1 MANRCDTDLLAQVP
15 LFSELSRAELA
26 RIAAVAKLVKYRDGA
41 TVVEEGSLGG
51 RFFVIQSGSA
61 KVQTGGR
68 TRVTLGPGSYFGE
81 LSVLDGQP
89 RSASVVASSALE
101 TWSIAEFNFRALI
114 KQYPALAVKL
124 LGVLSAR
131 LRAAERSLVS

>member
-26 RIAAVAKLVKYRDGA
+26 RIAAVAKLVTYRDGA

>member
-1 MANRCDTDLLAQVP
+1 MADRCDTDLLAQVP
-15 LFSELSRAELA
+15 LFSELTRAELG
-26 RIAAVAKLVKYRDGA
+26 RIASVAKPVTYRDGA
-41 TVVEEGSLGG
+41 TIVEEGALGG

-68 TRVTLGPGSYFGE
+68 TRATLGPGSYFGE

-89 RSASVVASSALE
+89 RSASVVASAPVE
-101 TWSIAEFNFRALI
+101 AWSIAEFNFRALV

-124 LGVLSAR
+124 LGALSAR

>member
-1 MANRCDTDLLAQVP
+1 MVDRCNADLLAQVP
-15 LFSELSRAELA
+15 LFAGLSNAERR
-26 RIAAVAKLVKYRDGA
+26 RIAAVAKPVAYADGA

-51 RFFVIQSGSA
+51 RFFVIQSGTA

-89 RSASVVASSALE
+89 RSASVVATSPLE
-101 TWSIAEFNFRALI
+101 TWSIAEFNFRALV
-114 KQYPALAVKL
+114 KQHPGLAVKL
-124 LGVLSAR
+124 LGILSAR
-131 LRAAERSLVS
+131 LRAAETSLVT

>member
-1 MANRCDTDLLAQVP
+1 MADRCDTDLLAQVP
-15 LFSELSRAELA
+15 LFAELSRSELS
-26 RIAAVAKLVKYRDGA
+26 RIAAVAKRVQFRDGA
-41 TVVEEGSLGG
+41 TIVEEGSLGG
-51 RFFVIQSGSA
+51 RFFVLQSGAA

-89 RSASVVASSALE
+89 RSASVIATDSVEA
-101 TWSIAEFNFRALI
+101 WSIAEFNFRALL

-124 LGVLSAR
+124 LGALSAR

>member
-26 RIAAVAKLVKYRDGA
+26 RIAAVAKPVKYPDGA

-101 TWSIAEFNFRALI
+101 TWSIAEFNFRALV
-114 KQYPALAVKL
+114 KQHPALAVKL
-124 LGVLSAR
+124 LSVLSAR

>member
-1 MANRCDTDLLAQVP
+1 VANRCDTDLLAQVP

-26 RIAAVAKLVKYRDGA
+26 RIAAVAKPVKYPDGA

-101 TWSIAEFNFRALI
+101 TWSIAEFNFRALV
-114 KQYPALAVKL
+114 KQHPALAVKL
-124 LGVLSAR
+124 LSVLSAR

>member
-1 MANRCDTDLLAQVP
+1 MGNRCDTDLLEQVP
-15 LFSELSRAELA
+15 LFSDLSRAELG
-26 RIAAVAKLVKYRDGA
+26 RIAAVAKLVTYRDGA
-41 TVVEEGSLGG
+41 IVVEEGSLGG

-114 KQYPALAVKL
+114 RQYPTLAVKL

>member
-1 MANRCDTDLLAQVP
+1 MADRCDTDLLAQVP
-15 LFSELSRAELA
+15 LFAELSPSELS
-26 RIAAVAKLVKYRDGA
+26 RIAAVAKRVRFRDGA
-41 TVVEEGSLGG
+41 TIVEEGSLGG
-51 RFFVIQSGSA
+51 RFFVLASGAA

-68 TRVTLGPGSYFGE
+68 TRITLGPGSYFGE

-89 RSASVVASSALE
+89 RSASVIATDEVEA
-101 TWSIAEFNFRALI
+101 WSIAEFNFRALL

-124 LGVLSAR
+124 LGALSVR

>member
-1 MANRCDTDLLAQVP
+1 MADRCAPDLLAQVP
-15 LFSELSRAELA
+15 LFAELTQA
-26 RIAAVAKLVKYRDGA
+26 ELGRIAAVAKRASYRDGE
-41 TVVEEGSLGG
+41 TIVEEGSLGG
-51 RFFVIQSGSA
+51 RFFVIQSGTA

-81 LSVLDGQP
+81 LSVLDGKP
-89 RSASVVASSALE
+89 RSASVVASAPVRA
-101 TWSIAEFNFRALI
+101 WSIAEFNFRALV

-124 LGVLSAR
+124 LGALSTR